1 MTVLVTVAFPW
12 HRGGQEKCTYA
23 GGSFIGGHQKPKFHF
38 RCRVVMFLCLGSF
51 RELAHHYDN
60 GWLHS
65 YQQSFRR
72 FKRQSVGE
80 ISQQQGGK

>member
-1 MTVLVTVAFPW
+1 MSHFLGAEEGKRSVAY
-12 HRGGQEKCTYA
+12 T

-60 GWLHS
+60 GWPHS
-65 YQQSFRR
+65 YQHHSGVSSYNQ
-72 FKRQSVGE
+72 
-80 ISQQQGGK
+80 